1 MARHRD
7 RSTLVTGGAGYIGAH
22 TVRALRAAD
31 RPVVVLDS
39 LELGSADAVIDAEL
53 VVGDIADESL
63 VEKICRDHDVDT
75 IVHFA
80 AYKNV
85 GESMQDPAKY
95 FHNNVDNT
103 VKLLDAAIR
112 SGVGQLVFSSSCSVY
127 GTPDRMPVDETQ
139 PIAPES
145 VYADTKAMVERILH
159 WYGEVNG
166 LRSVS
171 LRYFNAAGASF
182 DSRIGEDWAYAL
194 NLIPVAI
201 KSVLTD
207 GAPLRVYGNDYPTP
221 DGTCIRDY
229 IHVDDLAA
237 AHVAAIDY
245 LSAGGPTTA
254 VNVGTGVGSSVDEV
268 LDGIERVVGRPV
280 PHEYV
285 PRRAGDPVT
294 TYADTSRA
302 AELLG
307 WKASHGL
314 DEILDTAVRWHQR
327 QLVTP

>member
-1 MARHRD
+1 M
-7 RSTLVTGGAGYIGAH
+7 TGGAGYIGAH
-22 TVRALRAAD
+22 TVRALRAVD

-63 VEKICRDHDVDT
+63 VEEICCDHDVDT

-112 SGVGQLVFSSSCSVY
+112 SGVDQMVFSSSCSVY
-127 GTPDRMPVDETQ
+127 GTPEQMPVDETQ
-139 PIAPES
+139 RIAPES
-145 VYADTKAMVERILH
+145 VYADTKAMVERVLH
-159 WYGEVNG
+159 WYGEVRG

-182 DSRIGEDWAYAL
+182 DSRIGEDWTYAL

-201 KSVLTD
+201 KALLTD
-207 GAPLRVYGNDYPTP
+207 GPPLRVYGNDYPTP

-237 AHVAAIDY
+237 AHIAAIDH
-245 LSAGGPTTA
+245 LLAGGETTA
-254 VNVGTGVGSSVDEV
+254 VNVGTGVGSSVTEV

-294 TYADTSRA
+294 TYADTTRA
-302 AELLG
+302 TELLG
-307 WKASHGL
+307 WRARYGL